1 MERPPPFRFAR
12 GACRMGAMTSPVSA
26 SDGLGLPFVATSI
39 DFETTGSVPGFRSE
53 PWQIGLFAAGPGAFS
68 RESISGSWLRIAVD
82 RPFNRY
88 APGRHAQLRDVLA
101 ESPPLRDLLPD
112 LLPLLA
118 GRPLVAHNAGTERA
132 MLADAFP
139 MHRFGPWIDTLKLA
153 RRAWPGMASY
163 ALEDLVPALGLEAAV
178 SGLCPE
184 GWEPHDARYDAVAAA
199 VLLRHLLSQPGWTGL
214 GPDELAL

>member
-1 MERPPPFRFAR
+1 MRY
-12 GACRMGAMTSPVSA
+12 
-26 SDGLGLPFVATSI
+26 VAL
-39 DFETTGSVPGFRSE
+39 DFETTGTVAGFPNE
-53 PWQIGLFAAGPGAFS
+53 PWQLGLV
-68 RESISGSWLRIAVD
+68 AVED
-82 RPFNRY
+82 GRVMPETRWETYFRVDARRPFSPR
-88 APGRHAQLRDVLA
+88 APGRWAEIRDTLDAAPAFMEVWPEISERLV
-101 ESPPLRDLLPD
+101 
-112 LLPLLA
+112 
-118 GRPLVAHNAGTERA
+118 GVPLVAHNAATERTILEHRA
-132 MLADAFP
+132 P
-139 MHRFGPWIDTLKLA
+139 MTPFGPWIDTLKLA